1 MANRLIKIKHV
12 ALKSTR
18 KVDDHPPLETGRF
31 GCLEKPSCRQSVDQ
45 FFFVQAN
52 REMLALQRYRT
63 RANVT
68 DVVLRPTGGHWCYF
82 RNESIVALVLA
93 SVTVPIVF

>member
-1 MANRLIKIKHV
+1 M
-12 ALKSTR
+12 
-18 KVDDHPPLETGRF
+18 PLETGRF

-52 REMLALQRYRT
+52 REMLALQRYCT
-63 RANVT
+63 KANVT
-68 DVVLRPTGGHWCYF
+68 DVVLRPTGGHWRYF